1 MLRSMMSQQILV
13 RPLSQ
18 MKASNAVQRFGRSG
32 WLYLRGGI
40 FRAPP
45 SVPLALRKP
54 HPIFCGR
61 RQLVATKS
69 LLTDGAIGMGQIYS
83 FLQLATFFE
92 ESPASLWRAFELP
105 ACVRSKRKKLL
116 RRAFD
121 MMPL

>member
-1 MLRSMMSQQILV
+1 MLRSTTSRQISV
-13 RPLSQ
+13 PPLSQ
-18 MKASNAVQRFGRSG
+18 MKASSEAQKSGKSG
-32 WLYLRGGI
+32 WLYLKGGI

-61 RQLVATKS
+61 RQLVDMKS

-92 ESPASLWRAFELP
+92 GSPARLWRVFARP

-116 RRAFD
+116 RLGFD

>member
-1 MLRSMMSQQILV
+1 MLRSTTSRQISV
-13 RPLSQ
+13 HPLSQ
-18 MKASNAVQRFGRSG
+18 MKGSNKVQKSGRSG
-32 WLYLRGGI
+32 WPYLKGGI

-69 LLTDGAIGMGQIYS
+69 LLTDGVIGMGQIYN
-83 FLQLATFFE
+83 FLQLATYFE
-92 ESPASLWRAFELP
+92 RSPASLLRAFARL
-105 ACVRSKRKKLL
+105 ACARSRIKKLL
-116 RRAFD
+116 QRAFD